1 MKIRILNAIRGRVCQ
16 ERVFQS
22 QNRNIQGQRKPR
34 SSTSITNTFGASGG
48 AVGGI
53 GHSGSEVEKTFPT
66 FPPKF
71 YMHGLYCSP
80 ATSFDCVL
88 NILKTIFCLQ
98 CILRSFVHYSTFMAN
113 TPDEIVRSF
122 CAKWA
127 DGNVKEIVNYFDENA
142 IYHNIP
148 MAPVNGVDEIRLF
161 IEGFFSSAESIDFEI
176 LHQVASGNIVMNERI
191 DTLVIGDA
199 TRGFQ

>member
-1 MKIRILNAIRGRVCQ
+1 
-16 ERVFQS
+16 
-22 QNRNIQGQRKPR
+22 
-34 SSTSITNTFGASGG
+34 
-48 AVGGI
+48 
-53 GHSGSEVEKTFPT
+53 
-66 FPPKF
+66 
-71 YMHGLYCSP
+71 
-80 ATSFDCVL
+80 
-88 NILKTIFCLQ
+88 
-98 CILRSFVHYSTFMAN
+98 MAN

-122 CAKWA
+122 CAKWT

-176 LHQVASGNIVMNERI
+176 LHQVASGDIVMNERI

-199 TRGFQ
+199 TTRLPVAGVFKVLDGKIIEWRDYFDMGQFTAGMA